1 MAGASP
7 LEQAA
12 GMKPARSTA
21 PASGR
26 HETVAP
32 IDRTEAATSELVIGA
47 SEYAEY
53 EEELDRLRAIRARD
67 LPDRM
72 RQARGVVGADAA
84 DEIAHIQED
93 HAVIDACIARL
104 EDRLRRATVFPDGPA
119 DGVATLAC
127 SVEVEYQRTG
137 RRVTYRLNG
146 VASGADARAVSAR
159 SPVGRAQLGRR
170 AGRIVS
176 AELPAGA
183 IESLRIVAITPP
195 LAAEAA

>member
-53 EEELDRLRAIRARD
+53 EQELGRLRAIRARD
-67 LPDRM
+67 PPNRL
-72 RQARGVVGADAA
+72 RQAREFVGADAA
-84 DEIAHIQED
+84 GEIAHIQED
-93 HAVIDACIARL
+93 HAVIDARIARL
-104 EDRLRRATVFPDGPA
+104 ENRLRRATVLAHAPA
-119 DGVATLAC
+119 DGVATLGTTVDLP
-127 SVEVEYQRTG
+127 SG
-137 RRVTYRLNG
+137 RL
-146 VASGADARAVSAR
+146 
-159 SPVGRAQLGRR
+159 
-170 AGRIVS
+170 
-176 AELPAGA
+176 
-183 IESLRIVAITPP
+183 ESLQIVAIISPP
-195 LAAEAA
+195 AVDAA